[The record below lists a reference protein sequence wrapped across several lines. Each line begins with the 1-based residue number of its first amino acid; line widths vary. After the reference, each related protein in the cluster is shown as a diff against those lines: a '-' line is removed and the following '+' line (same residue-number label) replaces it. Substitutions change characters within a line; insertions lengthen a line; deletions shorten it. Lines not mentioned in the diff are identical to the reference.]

1 MGCDLGIPPLPNR
14 RARMRLACDNGTMT
28 GLSKPDTTGNRNVV
42 GEEKVGAQ
50 YCKVALLG
58 FGTVG
63 SSVARILC
71 QRSNTHLRL
80 THVLNRNVAR
90 KQKQVDWLPSSV
102 KWTENIDDV
111 LSSDVEIVVEL
122 MGGLQPTEDWIRRA
136 LAAGKSVVTANKQL
150 IARCGPELIALA
162 RQMHQQIEFGASV
175 AGGVP
180 VISGLHE
187 GLAGDDLFKIRGILN
202 GTCNYILSQIEANG
216 IPFATALREAQKL
229 GFAEADP
236 TEDIEGLDARAK
248 LAILARVGLHC
259 EVRAESIMARSI
271 APIDTIDFE
280 YANQL
285 GCTIRQISWAE
296 LSAEQEAGLRT
307 KSHEKSTGGDLFAA
321 VQPALVELA
330 SPLARVAG
338 SQNLVVATGTYGGE
352 TVFGGH
358 GAGGNP
364 TAVAVVS
371 DILAIARSRQ
381 GARTMTD
388 AGRPEHRSPA
398 VTADFT
404 AKHYLR
410 FLVKDRPGI
419 IATLATL
426 LSENG
431 INIDSVLQKPGCPKT
446 HLPFLITLEECRASL
461 VDQALRQ
468 INALDFLVQP
478 CLHMPIL

>member
-1 MGCDLGIPPLPNR
+1 
-14 RARMRLACDNGTMT
+14 MT
-28 GLSKPDTTGNRNVV
+28 GTSKLDSTGNRAVV
-42 GEEKVGAQ
+42 GAKKVYAEKLGSKNLAAQ
-50 YCKVALLG
+50 NCKVALVG

-71 QRSNTHLRL
+71 ERSNTHLRL
-80 THVLNRNVAR
+80 TYVLNRNVAR
-90 KQKQVDWLPSSV
+90 KKVDWLPSSV

-111 LSSDVEIVVEL
+111 LESDVDIVVEV
-122 MGGLQPTEDWIRRA
+122 MGGLQPTEDWIRRT
-136 LAAGKSVVTANKQL
+136 LSLGKSVVTANKQL
-150 IARCGPELIALA
+150 MARCGPELINLA
-162 RQMHQQIEFGASV
+162 CQMRQQIQFGASV

-180 VISGLHE
+180 VISGLQE

-202 GTCNYILSQIEANG
+202 GTCNYILSQIEANA

-259 EVRAESIMARSI
+259 NVAPESIVARSI
-271 APIDTIDFE
+271 SAIDSIDFE

-296 LSAEQEAGLRT
+296 L
-307 KSHEKSTGGDLFAA
+307 KGDELFAA
-321 VQPALVELA
+321 VQPALVELS
-330 SPLARVAG
+330 SPLARVEG
-338 SQNLVVATGTYGGE
+338 SQNLVVATGKYGGE

-358 GAGGNP
+358 GAGGHP

-371 DILAIARSRQ
+371 DILAIACAKQ
-381 GARTMTD
+381 ATMTPSN
-388 AGRPEHRSPA
+388 AGQPVERTPP

-410 FLVKDRPGI
+410 FLVKDRPG
-419 IATLATL
+419 
-426 LSENG
+426 
-431 INIDSVLQKPGCPKT
+431 
-446 HLPFLITLEECRASL
+446 
-461 VDQALRQ
+461 
-468 INALDFLVQP
+468 
-478 CLHMPIL
+478 

>member
-1 MGCDLGIPPLPNR
+1 
-14 RARMRLACDNGTMT
+14 MT
-28 GLSKPDTTGNRNVV
+28 GPPKPNATGSSAVAARINAGEKNV
-42 GEEKVGAQ
+42 GPQA
-50 YCKVALLG
+50 CNVALLG

-71 QRSNTHLRL
+71 ERPNTHLRL

-90 KQKQVDWLPSSV
+90 KKVDWLPSSV
-102 KWTENIDDV
+102 QWTENIDDV
-111 LSSDVEIVVEL
+111 LSSKADIVVEV

-136 LAAGKSVVTANKQL
+136 LTSGKSVVTANKQL
-150 IARCGPELIALA
+150 IARSGPELIGLA
-162 RQMHQQIEFGASV
+162 RQMNQQIQFGASV

-180 VISGLHE
+180 VISGLHD
-187 GLAGDDLFKIRGILN
+187 GLGGDELFKIRGILN

-236 TEDIEGLDARAK
+236 TEDIDGLDARAK

-259 EVRAESIMARSI
+259 NIKPESIVARSVS
-271 APIDTIDFE
+271 AIDAVDFE

-285 GCTIRQISWAE
+285 GCTIRQISCAE
-296 LSAEQEAGLRT
+296 LMPES
-307 KSHEKSTGGDLFAA
+307 KSKATQLFAA

-330 SPLARVAG
+330 SPLARVEG
-338 SQNLVVATGTYGGE
+338 SQNLVVATGKYGGE

-358 GAGGNP
+358 GAGGHP

-381 GARTMTD
+381 ATVTTTTTTSD
-388 AGRPEHRSPA
+388 AGQPA
-398 VTADFT
+398 ETTPTVTADFT

-419 IATLATL
+419 IATLATI
-426 LSENG
+426 LSQSG
-431 INIDSVLQKPGCPKT
+431 INIDSVLQKPGCPKS
-446 HLPFLITLEECRASL
+446 HLPFLITLEECKASL
-461 VDQALRQ
+461 VEQALQQ
-468 INALDFLVQP
+468 INSLDFLVQP
-478 CLHMPIL
+478 CLHLPIL

>member
-1 MGCDLGIPPLPNR
+1 
-14 RARMRLACDNGTMT
+14 MT
-28 GLSKPDTTGNRNVV
+28 GASKLDSTGNRAVV
-42 GEEKVGAQ
+42 GAKKVDAKNVGAKNVGAQ
-50 YCKVALLG
+50 NCKVALVG

-71 QRSNTHLRL
+71 ERSNTHLRL

-90 KQKQVDWLPSSV
+90 KKVDWLPSSV
-102 KWTENIDDV
+102 QWTENIDDV
-111 LSSDVEIVVEL
+111 LSSDVDIVVEV

-136 LAAGKSVVTANKQL
+136 LQSGKSVVTANKQL
-150 IARCGPELIALA
+150 IAHCGPELVSLA
-162 RQMHQQIEFGASV
+162 RQMRQKIVFGASV

-180 VISGLHE
+180 VISGLQE

-202 GTCNYILSQIEANG
+202 GTCNYILSQIESNG

-259 EVRAESIMARSI
+259 NVRAESIVARSI
-271 APIDTIDFE
+271 AAIDAVDFE

-296 LSAEQEAGLRT
+296 LKTPELKTPESKAESNTELKR
-307 KSHEKSTGGDLFAA
+307 DLLFAA
-321 VQPALVELA
+321 VQPALVELS
-330 SPLARVAG
+330 SPLARVEG

-371 DILAIARSRQ
+371 DILAIARSKQ
-381 GARTMTD
+381 
-388 AGRPEHRSPA
+388 AGTSYAGQPA
-398 VTADFT
+398 EKTPTVTADFT

-419 IATLATL
+419 IASLATI
-426 LSENG
+426 LSQCG
-431 INIDSVLQKPGCPKT
+431 INIDSVLQKPDCPKS
-446 HLPFLITLEECRASL
+446 HLPFLITLEECKASL
-461 VDQALRQ
+461 VEQALQQ
-468 INALDFLVQP
+468 INKLDFLVQP
-478 CLHMPIL
+478 CLHLPIL